1 MAVVVDLGNESAS
14 YLIPPLRSVG
24 VVNDVVAGIEIAVVI
39 DLGDPQRWAAF
50 SRRLDET
57 TVDLAKVDAQL
68 VDTVSGTVFDPL
80 LGFGRS
86 GSFADQDLNK
96 LPAFTAF
103 PSDFIAFFPEGR
115 TWPADLRDSA

>member
-68 VDTVSGTVFDPL
+68 VDTVS
-80 LGFGRS
+80 
-86 GSFADQDLNK
+86 
-96 LPAFTAF
+96 
-103 PSDFIAFFPEGR
+103 
-115 TWPADLRDSA
+115 